1 MAIIT
6 FFGITPGT
14 VLGQAQV
21 ASNMVAIRD
30 ALRAAGRAANLT
42 QIVSGGVPGAMGLS
56 MEVPDWDA
64 WATQQTEGMPASVQ
78 EVNSK
83 LPPSGGIGQGIS
95 TMMELPGLETPTDSI
110 PRNIVGNSRIKVH
123 PGKETFA
130 YDMVA
135 KSKEILT
142 RLGATVRVM
151 GSVHTMETGYILFSN
166 FFESPQ
172 AMVQSF
178 AKIGEDA
185 EWQAHWN
192 NAARIGNMEVVS
204 QSVWSFVP

>member
-1 MAIIT
+1 MAIVQ
-6 FFGITPGT
+6 FFGVTPGT
-14 VLGQAQV
+14 AMGQAQLT
-21 ASNMVAIRD
+21 SNMVALRD
-30 ALRAAGRAANLT
+30 AMRSAGRNANLT
-42 QIVSGGVPGAMGLS
+42 RVVSGGMVGAMGMS
-56 MEVPDWDA
+56 MEFPDWET
-64 WATQQTEGMPASVQ
+64 WSTIQSEGMPASVQ
-78 EVNSK
+78 EVSSK
-83 LPPSGGIGQGIS
+83 LPPSGGIGQQIG

-110 PRNIVGNSRIKVH
+110 PRNIVGTSRIKVQ
-123 PGKETFA
+123 PGKQTFA

-151 GSVHTMETGYILFSN
+151 GTVHSMDMGYIGFTN

-178 AKIGEDA
+178 ERMGEDA

-192 NAARIGNMEVVS
+192 NSARIGNMEVVS
-204 QSVWSFVP
+204 QSVWSFVE

>member
-6 FFGITPGT
+6 FFGVTPGT
-14 VLGQAQV
+14 ALGQAQL
-21 ASNMVAIRD
+21 ASNMVAVRD
-30 ALRAAGRAANLT
+30 SFRAAGRSANLT
-42 QIVSGGVPGAMGLS
+42 QIVSGGTPGAMGLS

-64 WATQQTEGMPASVQ
+64 WAAQQAEGMPASVQ
-78 EVNSK
+78 EANSK
-83 LPPSGGIGQGIS
+83 LPPSGGIGQQIG

-110 PRNIVGNSRIKVH
+110 PRNIMSSSRIKVH
-123 PGKETFA
+123 PGKQTFA

-151 GSVHTMETGYILFSN
+151 GAIHTMETGYIGFAN
-166 FFESPQ
+166 FFETPQ

-178 AKIGEDA
+178 AKMQDDA

-192 NAARIGNMEVVS
+192 NSARIGNMEVVS